1 MFEIKVKILSAQLNK
16 DFIMAGVAE
25 SVRKSLADYEL
36 GELDFAMMH
45 ACMAVD
51 GTSKKLFPD
60 MRKHSHRFTRVLRE
74 NYDII
79 GPMGMPGINLET
91 TRWPVIIGDNKEPDV
106 ADLIYSIH
114 RCSHGHGDDLP
125 NGFELIREANNGTK
139 RVTTLIEPGK
149 VRLSDCMIFALL
161 AIAVT
166 SPVNEGLRAPE
177 SNFLSF
183 NGAEFLINDLW
194 GRRDYFVS
202 AIQTLSMPSITL
214 DLGRLQE
221 LK

>member
-1 MFEIKVKILSAQLNK
+1 
-16 DFIMAGVAE
+16 MAGVAD

-51 GTSKKLFPD
+51 GTSKKLFPE

-91 TRWPVIIGDNKEPDV
+91 TRWPVIIKDIPEPDV

-114 RCSHGHGDDLP
+114 RCSHGHGDELP
-125 NGFELIREANNGTK
+125 DGFELIREANKGTN

-166 SPVNEGLRAPE
+166 CPVNENLHAPDT
-177 SNFLSF
+177 NFLSF
-183 NGAEFLINDLW
+183 NGVEFLINDLW
-194 GRRDYFVS
+194 GRREYFVS
-202 AIQTLSMPSITL
+202 AIQTLNMPSITL
-214 DLGRLQE
+214 NLGKLSE

>member
-1 MFEIKVKILSAQLNK
+1 
-16 DFIMAGVAE
+16 MAGIAD
-25 SVRKSLADYEL
+25 SVRKSIADYEL

-51 GTSKKLFPD
+51 GTSKKLFPE
-60 MRKHSHRFTRVLRE
+60 MRKHAPRFTRTLRD
-74 NYDII
+74 NYDIL

-91 TRWPVIIGDNKEPDV
+91 TRWPVIIKDNKEPDI

-125 NGFELIREANNGTK
+125 NGFELIREANNGTN
-139 RVTTLIEPGK
+139 RVTTRIEPGT

-177 SNFLSF
+177 RSFLSF
-183 NGAEFLINDLW
+183 NGTEFHINDLW
-194 GRRDYFVS
+194 GRRDDFVS
-202 AIQTLSMPSITL
+202 VIQTLRMPSVNL
-214 DLGRLQE
+214 DFGNFSGIKYPHSSVLDSPSQLSNI
-221 LK
+221 